1 MTSRE
6 QAREPLLQK
15 QVFTTGEAA
24 ALCNVS
30 QQTIIRCFDKGRLN
44 GFRVPGSRFRRI
56 PREDLIVFMKS
67 NGMPVD
73 VLGKSVPTL
82 LLVEKNPQR
91 AEQVGIALETTREVE
106 FEVATDAFDAGTLLE
121 RCQPDLVVIGS
132 GVQGVDPVM
141 VRERLNEAS
150 RTGVRIMVF
159 LGDNMNGLADRLESS
174 GINAC
179 LQGDVDVVPIL
190 DELRDLHGS

>member
-6 QAREPLLQK
+6 QAREPMLQK

-24 ALCNVS
+24 ELCNVS

-56 PREDLIVFMKS
+56 PREDLITFMKC

-73 VLGKSVPTL
+73 ALCKSAQTL
-82 LLVEKNPQR
+82 LLVELNSQR
-91 AEQVGIALETTREVE
+91 VDQVSSALGTGNAVE
-106 FEVATDAFDAGTLLE
+106 LEVATDAFDAGTFME

-132 GVQGVDPVM
+132 GLHGVDPVT
-141 VRERLNEAS
+141 VRRRLDESS
-150 RTGVRIMVF
+150 RNRARVMVF
-159 LGDNMNGLADRLESS
+159 LGDNENGLADRLSAQ
-174 GINAC
+174 GIDSC
-179 LQGDVDVVPIL
+179 VRGDVDALLIL

>member
-24 ALCNVS
+24 ELCNVS

-56 PREDLIVFMKS
+56 PRDDLIVFMKA

-73 VLGKSVPTL
+73 GLGKSVLTL

-91 AEQVGIALETTREVE
+91 AQQVSIALETNREVE
-106 FEVATDAFDAGTLLE
+106 FEVATDAFDAGTLIE
-121 RCQPDLVVIGS
+121 RCQPDLVVIGN
-132 GVQGVDPVM
+132 GIGGVDPVT
-141 VRERLNEAS
+141 VRERLNESS
-150 RTGVRIMVF
+150 RSGVRILVF
-159 LGDNMNGLADRLESS
+159 LGDNMNGSADRLVDN
-174 GINAC
+174 GITAC
-179 LQGDVDVVPIL
+179 HQGEVDVVPIL